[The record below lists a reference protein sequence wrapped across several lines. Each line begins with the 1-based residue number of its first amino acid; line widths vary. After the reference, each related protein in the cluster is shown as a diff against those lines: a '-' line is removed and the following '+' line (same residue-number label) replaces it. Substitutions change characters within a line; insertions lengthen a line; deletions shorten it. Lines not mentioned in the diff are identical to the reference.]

1 MDLHIGP
8 WFYSYGF
15 TAFSP
20 RPSNGAGN
28 PVTERTNDS
37 RDSDG
42 RVVLYLPSMRRSLC
56 THSQTIGTDLTP
68 SSQRGQGV
76 GGGGG
81 GRRGEKGGEGL
92 LGGVGG

>member
-1 MDLHIGP
+1 MGREIRSRTG
-8 WFYSYGF
+8 
-15 TAFSP
+15 
-20 RPSNGAGN
+20 
-28 PVTERTNDS
+28 TNDS

-42 RVVLYLPSMRRSLC
+42 RVVLYLPSMRLSLC

-68 SSQRGQGV
+68 SSQRGQG

-81 GRRGEKGGEGL
+81 GGGAERREGL